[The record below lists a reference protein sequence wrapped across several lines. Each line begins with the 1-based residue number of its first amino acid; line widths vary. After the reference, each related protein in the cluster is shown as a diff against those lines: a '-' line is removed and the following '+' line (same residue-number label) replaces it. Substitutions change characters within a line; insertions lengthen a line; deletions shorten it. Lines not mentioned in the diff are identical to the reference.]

1 MDNVKNDRYYAYKI
15 QQDLEFIVLHMKNID
30 IMEFSTNEILLDSM
44 LFPKM
49 HESCPMN
56 ISSNAIIFRGMPYT
70 D

>member
-30 IMEFSTNEILLDSM
+30 K
-44 LFPKM
+44 FPKM